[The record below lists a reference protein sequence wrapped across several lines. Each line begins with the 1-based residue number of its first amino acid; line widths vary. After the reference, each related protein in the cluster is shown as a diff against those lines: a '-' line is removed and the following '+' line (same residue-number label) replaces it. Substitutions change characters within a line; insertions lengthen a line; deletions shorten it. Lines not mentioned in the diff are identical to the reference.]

1 MIKSFAYNGRTVS
14 VDLTPLPDGRYRAVI
29 EDREYVF
36 SPKMLPDGGMTFSLG
51 GKRQTVYTAAQAGD
65 TLVALDGAVYTLSP
79 AEMRNRRRGRSAS
92 GDLTA
97 QMPGQVREL
106 LAREGDAV
114 HKGQPILLLEAMKME
129 IKVAAPAD
137 GILKRLLVKP
147 GDIVARGQ
155 PLAEIE

>member
-1 MIKSFAYNGRTVS
+1 MIKSFVYNGRTVS
-14 VDLTPLPDGRYRAVI
+14 VDLEPLSDGHYRAVI

-36 SPKMLPDGGMTFSLG
+36 SPETLSDGGMTFSLG
-51 GKRQTVYTAAQAGD
+51 GERQTVYTAAQAGD
-65 TLVALDGAVYTLSP
+65 TLVALDGAVYVLSP
-79 AEMRNRRRGRSAS
+79 AEMRNRRGGSAS

-97 QMPGQVREL
+97 QMPGQVREV

-137 GILKRLLVKP
+137 GTLKRLLVKP

-155 PLAEIE
+155 PLAEIG